1 MAIVSLAQLKS
12 YFNRLDKPKE
22 QQYVDLIDTLG
33 QQNNLRTVEYTI
45 GVPGVTGVDHNFT
58 SVANTTEQSIQLGG
72 TTIIPANSPIIQI
85 VVKCIDGLSGVITGT
100 CDIGVTSGASGIGG
114 PLDLDDTNE
123 IISTGGLNLPSTSIS
138 ATSIYFSF
146 TPSANWDTITT
157 GKWKVW
163 ISYIDNSLL

>member
-72 TTIIPANSPIIQI
+72 TAILPANSPTISI
-85 VVKCIDGLSGVITGT
+85 VVKCTDGLNGGIT
-100 CDIGVTSGASGIGG
+100 V
-114 PLDLDDTNE
+114 
-123 IISTGGLNLPSTSIS
+123 STDVGST
-138 ATSIYFSF
+138 AFC
-146 TPSANWDTITT
+146 
-157 GKWKVW
+157 
-163 ISYIDNSLL
+163 